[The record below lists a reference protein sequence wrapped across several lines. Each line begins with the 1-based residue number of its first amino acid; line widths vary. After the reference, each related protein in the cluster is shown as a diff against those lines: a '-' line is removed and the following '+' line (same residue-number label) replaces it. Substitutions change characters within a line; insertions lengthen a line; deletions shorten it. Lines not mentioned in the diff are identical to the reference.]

1 MPSVEASAP
10 VTTGPASNGSQPTGE
25 PVLPAGQAFSLG
37 WNVCR
42 LYLSG
47 TAPRRPRHGSVPP
60 RLPSPGRL
68 GEAERSLIRLGQV
81 RAAIDQLDD
90 RLAVDGQAPLS
101 SAVDCHIGEL
111 EPREDG
117 SAACD
122 DPKASICEAH
132 LALAQALSSS
142 DARLAKA
149 YQLGVSLASTCYAP
163 VDAAGL
169 RTEFNPHRVA
179 QLGEWMA
186 DLCAL
191 FPDHACRAVRLSCTT
206 WRLWVEEPLVNP
218 AIVAEEPGMLE
229 RARGRATAWTEPFD
243 IDVEWTTVRR
253 ALARQGE
260 VWRAL
265 LSGEKPGTA
274 MLELRDYV
282 AAGARG
288 IRNGFALVRRMW
300 LALFILVVVLI
311 LGMAAVVTLES
322 TGAKIVGLVTIAGSL
337 GFAWKGV
344 LGGVGAVLRKFQE
357 PVWGAALDEEIAE
370 AITILP
376 AGAVPPSTD
385 APDSAPAAG
394 PQSGILPLLEE
405 VDEHE
410 EWAT

>member
-1 MPSVEASAP
+1 MPD
-10 VTTGPASNGSQPTGE
+10 
-25 PVLPAGQAFSLG
+25 
-37 WNVCR
+37 
-42 LYLSG
+42 
-47 TAPRRPRHGSVPP
+47 

-68 GEAERSLIRLGQV
+68 NEAERSLIRLGQV
-81 RAAIDQLDD
+81 RAAIDQLDG
-90 RLAVDGQAPLS
+90 RLAGNGHAPLRA
-101 SAVDCHIGEL
+101 AVDCHIGEL

-117 SAACD
+117 SADCA
-122 DPKASICEAH
+122 DPKASLCGAH
-132 LALAQALSSS
+132 LALAHALSSS
-142 DARLAKA
+142 DGRFAKA

-163 VDAAGL
+163 TDRASL
-169 RTEFNPHRVA
+169 RREFNRHRIA
-179 QLGEWMA
+179 QLGEWLA

-191 FPDHACRAVRLSCTT
+191 FPDHASRAVRLSCTT
-206 WRLWVEEPLVNP
+206 WRTWIYDPRVNP
-218 AIVAEEPGMLE
+218 AIVADDPGLLE
-229 RARGRATAWTEPFD
+229 KARGRATTWTEPFD
-243 IDVEWTTVRR
+243 LDEEWTEVRR

-288 IRNGFALVRRMW
+288 LHNGFALVRRMW
-300 LALFILVVVLI
+300 LALVLLVILII
-311 LGMAAVVTLES
+311 LGMAAVVTFES

-344 LGGVGAVLRKFQE
+344 LGGVGAVVKKFQE

-370 AITILP
+370 AITVLP
-376 AGAVPPSTD
+376 AGAVVLATKN

-394 PQSGILPLLEE
+394 PQSAVLPLLEE
-405 VDEHE
+405 VDENE